1 MNAYPNHVKRQL
13 AAGQLALGMVL
24 RQARTV
30 DIATIAKT
38 CGFDWISID
47 MEHTSLDLDMA
58 AQIANASLAVG
69 ITPIVRV
76 PGKEH
81 YHASRL
87 LDAGAQGIMVPHVD
101 SADEARAMV
110 SHCRFP
116 PVGRRSLASVQPQV
130 AFANLPADETI
141 RKVDEEM
148 LLVAMLESPEAIEN
162 ADAIA
167 AVAGLDVLHIG
178 IGDLCAEMGI
188 PGKFAD
194 PKVEEAFRVVAE
206 ACRRHGKHAGMAG
219 IHDPVLAQKFVDLGF
234 RFVAGGTDLN
244 FLMAG
249 ARERAKLLR
258 GLLKS

>member
-1 MNAYPNHVKRQL
+1 
-13 AAGQLALGMVL
+13 MVL

-30 DIATIAKT
+30 DVATIAKT

-47 MEHTSLDLDMA
+47 MEHTSLDLDLA

-101 SADEARAMV
+101 NAEDARAMA
-110 SHCRFP
+110 SHCRYP
-116 PVGRRSLASVQPQV
+116 PAGKRSLASVQPQLG
-130 AFANLPADETI
+130 FATVPADDAM
-141 RKVDEEM
+141 RQVDEEM
-148 LLVAMLESPEAIEN
+148 ILVAMLESPEAIEA

-167 AVAGLDVLHIG
+167 AVPGIDVLHIG

-188 PGKFAD
+188 PGRFND
-194 PKVEEAFRVVAE
+194 PKVDAAFRRVTE
-206 ACRRHGKHAGMAG
+206 ACKRHGKYAGMAG
-219 IHDPVLAQKFVDLGF
+219 IHEPGLARKFIDYGV

-249 ARERAKLLR
+249 ARERSTLLR
-258 GLLKS
+258 SLLKS

>member
-1 MNAYPNHVKRQL
+1 MSAYPNRVKRQL
-13 AAGQLALGMVL
+13 ADGQLALGMVL

-47 MEHTSLDLDMA
+47 MEHTSLDLDTA

-76 PGKEH
+76 PGREH

-87 LDAGAQGIMVPHVD
+87 LDAGAQGIIVPHVD
-101 SADEARAMV
+101 TAEDARAMV
-110 SHCRFP
+110 SHCRYP
-116 PVGRRSLASVQPQV
+116 PVGKRSLGSIQPQL
-130 AFANLPADETI
+130 AFASPPAEEAM
-141 RKVDEEM
+141 RQVDEEM

-167 AVAGLDVLHIG
+167 AVPGVDVLHIG
-178 IGDLCAEMGI
+178 TGDLCAEMGI
-188 PGKFAD
+188 PGRFSD
-194 PKVEEAFRVVAE
+194 PRVEKAYRDVTA

-219 IHDPVLAQKFVDLGF
+219 IHDPGLAQKFIDFGV
-234 RFVAGGTDLN
+234 RFIAGGTDLN

-249 ARERAKLLR
+249 ARVRSSLLR
-258 GLLKS
+258 GLLKN